1 LIVGYSG
8 IEQIMFE
15 TFLKNWQQLQPRER
29 LILGWGGP
37 LIMVILSYGLVLQPW
52 HAALDHMEKALPF
65 KRADLVWMRQQ
76 AELLKQGG
84 ATSGQKFKG
93 ENQSLMSVVEQTAK
107 ASGVRNAIQQMVPAA
122 NNQEVSVVLEEVSF
136 NNWVRW
142 VDTLQNQYGVAI
154 KQLTA
159 DREDEQADQA
169 EIRLTFIRQAKLEKV
184 R

>member
-1 LIVGYSG
+1 
-8 IEQIMFE
+8 MFE
-15 TFLKNWQQLQPRER
+15 TSLKYWQQLQPRER

-37 LIMVILSYGLVLQPW
+37 LIIVILSYALVLQPW
-52 HAALDHMEKALPF
+52 HKALAHMEMALPS

-76 AELLKQGG
+76 SELLKQGG
-84 ATSGQKFKG
+84 ASNVQKFKG
-93 ENQSLMSVVEQTAK
+93 ENQSLMAVIEQTAK
-107 ASGVRNAIQQMVPAA
+107 ASGVRSAIQQMVPRE

-159 DREDEQADQA
+159 DREDDQADRA
-169 EIRLTFIRQAKLEKV
+169 EIRLTFV